1 MGIIVEGLWYFLH
14 HQTLRLFEE
23 KITVLLKR
31 LITEWGLLAPLR
43 ITFHSFVY
51 PLLPFKPIACTRTIS
66 RLSFES
72 DKKMFK
78 LIENLVNKD
87 KVVTLYHNNIS
98 RTKERTYLLS
108 LVSFS
113 KNLNSWYTTK
123 FGCSSAIF
131 CHPMSFLFAIS
142 ESILLDLNHI
152 FLPM

>member
-1 MGIIVEGLWYFLH
+1 MRTTSAPPYNIPFFRVPSSTIQTNCLH
-14 HQTLRLFEE
+14 SLAKLQVLDYHLSQT
-23 KITVLLKR
+23 
-31 LITEWGLLAPLR
+31 
-43 ITFHSFVY
+43 
-51 PLLPFKPIACTRTIS
+51 
-66 RLSFES
+66 
-72 DKKMFK
+72 KKMFK

-131 CHPMSFLFAIS
+131 CHPMFFLFAIS